1 MTQVAILNIGDE
13 LLIGQVVNTNAAEMA
28 KMLNSE
34 GFDVIETLVV
44 GDRGEMIVSALRS
57 LMQRADV
64 VLLTGGLGPTK
75 DDITKKILAR
85 EFGARLIVD
94 EKVLNHVEQ
103 YFKQKNLPFTPTN
116 REQALVPDN
125 CRVIFNSVG
134 TAPGMCFEKEGKVV
148 ISMPGVPFEMR
159 LMMKEVINI
168 LKQHFK
174 SEAIEHRTLLLSG
187 IGESFLS
194 DMLEG
199 FEAALPK
206 NITLAY
212 LPKGGT
218 IRLRLTCKGEN
229 REMVISQIETQTAV
243 LRTLVEKYFMGF
255 DCDNLAQT
263 LADRLL
269 QKGKTICTAE
279 SCTGG
284 NIAHLIT
291 LVPGSS
297 VYYKGSV
304 VSYSNSVK
312 ADVLGVSKDDLETFG
327 AVSEQVVRQMAEGAR
342 RLLHTDY
349 AIATSGIAG
358 PTGGS
363 SQKPVGTVW
372 IAVAGDDFCIAQKY
386 FFATSRDNFIERAS
400 NQALLMCLENVKTVV
415 ANI

>member
-116 REQALVPDN
+116 REQALVPDT

-174 SEAIEHRTLLLSG
+174 SEAIE
-187 IGESFLS
+187 
-194 DMLEG
+194 
-199 FEAALPK
+199 
-206 NITLAY
+206 
-212 LPKGGT
+212 
-218 IRLRLTCKGEN
+218 
-229 REMVISQIETQTAV
+229 
-243 LRTLVEKYFMGF
+243 
-255 DCDNLAQT
+255 
-263 LADRLL
+263 
-269 QKGKTICTAE
+269 
-279 SCTGG
+279 
-284 NIAHLIT
+284 
-291 LVPGSS
+291 
-297 VYYKGSV
+297 
-304 VSYSNSVK
+304 
-312 ADVLGVSKDDLETFG
+312 
-327 AVSEQVVRQMAEGAR
+327 
-342 RLLHTDY
+342 
-349 AIATSGIAG
+349 
-358 PTGGS
+358 
-363 SQKPVGTVW
+363 
-372 IAVAGDDFCIAQKY
+372 
-386 FFATSRDNFIERAS
+386 
-400 NQALLMCLENVKTVV
+400 
-415 ANI
+415 